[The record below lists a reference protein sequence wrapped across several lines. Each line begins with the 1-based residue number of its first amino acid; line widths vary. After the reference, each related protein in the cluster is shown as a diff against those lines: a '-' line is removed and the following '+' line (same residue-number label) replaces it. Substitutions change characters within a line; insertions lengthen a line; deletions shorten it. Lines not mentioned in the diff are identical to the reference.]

1 MPLTRLLTRL
11 PAPADTALHTAN
23 RFARSLLSPLH
34 ACTPPHACTRVRAR
48 ARLRSASRSPLA
60 RSLFA
65 VEGVQALFFGS
76 DFVTVTKKE
85 GYEWS
90 MIKPDVFAAIMDF
103 FASGQDVMLSSDQLK
118 ADPSAIQVGLRAG
131 VCAGEQARA
140 RARDPAN
147 LLAHAH
153 VLLAASPQDDDDE
166 VVAMVKELLD
176 TRIRP
181 AVQDDG
187 GDIIFEK
194 WDEESGV
201 VYLKL
206 QVSACARVGAL
217 CAYMRSCAR
226 AWRIVPSLLPMRVL
240 TQPRPR
246 SFARAQGACSGC
258 PSSSVTL
265 KSGVENMLMHYI
277 PECVRTSALAHV
289 LLASRLELTWC
300 CQCGCAFDG
309 ELTRA
314 PARPPARPRAHA
326 AGSRASSRRR
336 PTTRSARA

>member
-1 MPLTRLLTRL
+1 M
-11 PAPADTALHTAN
+11 
-23 RFARSLLSPLH
+23 
-34 ACTPPHACTRVRAR
+34 RAR

-65 VEGVQALFFGS
+65 VDGVQALFFGS

-217 CAYMRSCAR
+217 CAYVRSCAR
-226 AWRIVPSLLPMRVL
+226 VAHCAVSFADACPDAAAPTLICARAGGMLGLSKLVGDAQVRRGEHAHALHSGVRAHERAGARASCLQARADMVLPMRM
-240 TQPRPR
+240 RFR
-246 SFARAQGACSGC
+246 
-258 PSSSVTL
+258 
-265 KSGVENMLMHYI
+265 
-277 PECVRTSALAHV
+277 
-289 LLASRLELTWC
+289 W
-300 CQCGCAFDG
+300 
-309 ELTRA
+309 
-314 PARPPARPRAHA
+314 
-326 AGSRASSRRR
+326 
-336 PTTRSARA
+336 

>member
-1 MPLTRLLTRL
+1 MRRV
-11 PAPADTALHTAN
+11 AA
-23 RFARSLLSPLH
+23 RFARSAASAAAAAGGRTRAG
-34 ACTPPHACTRVRAR
+34 ACAGAPAAAAAGAFARAAAAADGCATTMGLVRAFAALSTR
-48 ARLRSASRSPLA
+48 RGLGAPPAGARGMFIQTQSTPNPASLMFVPGRDVMGRGSEDFPDVRSASRSPLA

-65 VEGVQALFFGS
+65 VDGVQALFFGS

-118 ADPSAIQVGLRAG
+118 ADPSAIQ
-131 VCAGEQARA
+131 
-140 RARDPAN
+140 
-147 LLAHAH
+147 
-153 VLLAASPQDDDDE
+153 DDDDE

-206 QVSACARVGAL
+206 
-217 CAYMRSCAR
+217 
-226 AWRIVPSLLPMRVL
+226 
-240 TQPRPR
+240 
-246 SFARAQGACSGC
+246 QGACSGC

-289 LLASRLELTWC
+289 LLASRLELTWVKGVE
-300 CQCGCAFDG
+300 QA
-309 ELTRA
+309 A
-314 PARPPARPRAHA
+314 PDDAERTGLSEFEKLEARLAENSEPPAADGGA
-326 AGSRASSRRR
+326 AK
-336 PTTRSARA
+336 